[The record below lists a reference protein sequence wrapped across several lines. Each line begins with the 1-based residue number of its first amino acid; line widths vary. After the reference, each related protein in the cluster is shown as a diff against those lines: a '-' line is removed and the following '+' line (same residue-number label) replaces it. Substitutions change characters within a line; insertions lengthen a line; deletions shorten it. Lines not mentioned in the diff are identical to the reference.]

1 MPASTPYLLKM
12 QEYPLSTSV
21 QTSPYTSQGGKGKFS
36 TSTSSLGQ
44 KQTQIEN
51 NKSLCVVPSPENF
64 YTDLS

>member
-36 TSTSSLGQ
+36 TSSLGQ